1 MGINSRMKETFT
13 IINLF
18 LVCAGVFGDEVK
30 SVLVM
35 EGDSVTL
42 HTNITEIQ
50 TGDLVWW
57 MFIEGDSKSL
67 LAEIGKHKIWYTPER
82 FKEKLLISDTKTG
95 DLTIKNMKI
104 KYSGLYEVEI
114 NIDTETSY
122 KRFDITV
129 IESPR
134 FINTEMS
141 VVKSVSVTE
150 GKSVT
155 LQTDVKLQTDDLIL
169 WRFGDESILIAKGDI
184 EDNKTSVYDD
194 DDERFRDR
202 LKMND
207 QTGDLTI
214 TKSKTKHTG
223 VYQLKISSNKQT
235 LYKTFSV
242 TVSESGL
249 SSAVIIGLCVFFLLV
264 GAGVIGLILYRRRIS
279 KLEYEV
285 KLMSVVEGESVTLHT
300 YIELQKDAVVEWM
313 YGNDKIIAKIK
324 DKQSTTDD
332 EVLEG
337 KFKDRLKLDRETG
350 SLTITEFKV
359 EHIGLYEVKITSSK
373 GTPNSKF
380 KSKFNSKFNVY
391 LKARV
396 RTGKMG
402 KSVTLDT
409 GVTEIQRDDEI
420 LWTFEDMTI
429 AEYTGGTDKP
439 TLYKIDERFKDKL
452 EMNHQT
458 GDLTIR
464 HFKSEHTGVYKVQI
478 KNSNGTKNRTFYVAF
493 YVEAMKGGSVT
504 LYTKFKIKEGDEVEW
519 TSDDKTSLVTGMN
532 GDDSKTSYTDDERFR
547 SRLTM
552 NPETGD
558 LTIRDIRQTDA
569 VYTLKLIN
577 TDKKITYR
585 IFNVSAK
592 VQGNFLKQQN
602 LEMIRTVK
610 LGESVTLDTC
620 VAKIQRDDEIMWMFR
635 DMRIARYIGDTDEST
650 LYDYIDERF
659 KDKLKVNHQTGD
671 LTIRNFRTDHTGV
684 YKVKIKNSSG
694 TKDRRFC
701 VALYVQD
708 TKGASITLFTKLKI
722 NNGDEVEWTS
732 KDKTTLVTG
741 MNGDDSKTSY
751 KDDVRFRGRLKM
763 KPGTGDLIITDLRQT
778 DEGVYTLQVT
788 NTDGKITYRIFYV
801 DVFAKAQNQ
810 QISVQAMKGRS
821 VTLCTKVNIQH
832 ADAVEWTSE
841 DKTSLVTGM
850 NGDGRKTTYTDDER
864 FRGRLKMNAQT
875 GDLTITD
882 IRQTDDGDYKLQLT
896 NSDGKITYRIFNVEV
911 TGLGNIQN
919 QQNSDSAGVRDESVA
934 VMMPL
939 LNKDNRSSS
948 LPMLHQEHLQ

>member
-18 LVCAGVFGDEVK
+18 LVCGVFGDEVK